1 MRKSDSCWDLKH
13 IYKASD
19 VPMVFSS
26 LAFSPNNRILAAG
39 TTTGTVRLFERRKDG
54 AWGHVAAF
62 PGTSWEA
69 IYHSEMDLTITD
81 MEFVPV
87 HRKTEVLITAITE
100 EICVWFVS
108 SRPGLVAPPGFSP
121 KGLEFPTIS
130 RSGERI
136 IEANE
141 ATLIQPPSGG
151 NFHAVKASPDGMTF
165 GYTLDSSLVLKRIDR
180 IEPSLTV
187 YESDELLTRLDF
199 DPRESEIV
207 IVGDTEGKA
216 DLIDMRVQPTTDK
229 PNRQWDAGSLLGSKF
244 KYVSDLKISP
254 DGSKFFTRHYSDLLF
269 WDMRS
274 NRKPV
279 KRVEIIHESE
289 DSSRL
294 LSADGK
300 DIFRTVWLDNNS
312 VATGSFWGTLYTIN
326 TDGKMI
332 PRYVT
337 ETSQKEKGRWNWLA
351 FKEKKQKFAKEHCV
365 HVIERSR
372 DGTMIA
378 ATNSADVCV
387 YNIRK

>member
-1 MRKSDSCWDLKH
+1 MRKGDNSWDLKH

-26 LAFSPNNRILAAG
+26 LAFSPNNQILAAG
-39 TTTGTVRLFERRKDG
+39 TTTGTVRLFERRSDG
-54 AWGHVAAF
+54 AWGHVAVF

-69 IYHSEMDLTITD
+69 IHRPDIDLTITD

-87 HRKTEVLITAITE
+87 HRKSEVLITAISE

-121 KGLEFPTIS
+121 HGLEFPTVS

-141 ATLIQPPSGG
+141 ATLIQPPSGSV
-151 NFHAVKASPDGMTF
+151 FHSVKANPDGMTF
-165 GYTLDSSLVLKRIDR
+165 GYTLDKSLIVKRVDR

-187 YESDELLTRLDF
+187 YESQERLTRLDF
-199 DPRESEIV
+199 HPRESDV
-207 IVGDTEGKA
+207 VLVGDEIGRA
-216 DLIDMRVQPTTDK
+216 GFIDMRVKPTTDT
-229 PNRQWDAGSLLGSKF
+229 PNRQWDSQGILGPKF
-244 KYVSDLKISP
+244 TYISDLKISP
-254 DGSKFFTRHYSDLLF
+254 DGQKFFTRHYSDLIF
-269 WDMRS
+269 WDIRS

-294 LSADGK
+294 LSADGR
-300 DIFRTVWLDNNS
+300 DIFRTVWLDNES
-312 VATGSFWGTLYTIN
+312 VATGSFWGTMFTIN
-326 TDGKMI
+326 TEGKMI

-337 ETSQKEKGRWNWLA
+337 ETAQKEKGRWNWIG
-351 FKEKKQKFAKEHCV
+351 FRDKKQKFAKEHCV

-372 DGTMIA
+372 DGSMIA
-378 ATNSADVCV
+378 ATNSADVLV
-387 YNIRK
+387 YNVRP